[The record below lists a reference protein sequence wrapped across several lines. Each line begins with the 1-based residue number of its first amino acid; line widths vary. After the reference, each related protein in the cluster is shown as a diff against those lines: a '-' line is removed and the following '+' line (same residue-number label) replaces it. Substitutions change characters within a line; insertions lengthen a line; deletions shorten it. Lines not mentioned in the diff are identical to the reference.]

1 MGIPASGATTLAD
14 VAARAGV
21 SLKTASRAVNG
32 EQHVRE
38 ETRAKVLAAA
48 ADLGFQ
54 LNSSASL
61 LARGIA
67 SSFVGVVTGDLANPF
82 YAALA
87 QGAASELRSHGL
99 SVTLGSSDESS
110 AQEGVLVDELAR
122 RSVRA
127 VIAASAMTSHA
138 PYEALQRRGVPVVFV
153 DRAPTDIAA
162 DSIVLDN
169 VAGARVAA
177 EHLVSG
183 GHRRIAFLGDFER
196 LPTYRERLDGFRAA
210 MQAMDARLASDAAP
224 ATSAADAPAGGARTA
239 AWADL
244 VREGAHDPEVAARV
258 TRELLDSAHPP
269 TAILASNNRAT
280 LGVLRELARRGDTT
294 TALVGFDDFDLA
306 EVLGVTVIAHDARA
320 MGAQAARL
328 VVERLADPRREPE
341 LVRLPT
347 RLIERGSGERPPRA

>member
-38 ETRAKVLAAA
+38 ETRAKVLSAAS
-48 ADLGFQ
+48 DLGFQ

-82 YAALA
+82 YAMLA
-87 QGAASELRSHGL
+87 QGAASELRAHQL

-110 AQEGVLVDELAR
+110 AQEEVLVDELAR

-138 PYEALQRRGVPVVFV
+138 PYAALQRRGVPVVFV
-153 DRAPTDIAA
+153 DRAPTDLDA

-169 VAGARVAA
+169 AGGARAAA
-177 EHLVSG
+177 EHLLAG

-196 LPTYRERLDGFRAA
+196 LPTYRERLDGFTA
-210 MQAMDARLASDAAP
+210 AMDAATGAVDA
-224 ATSAADAPAGGARTA
+224 GWRE
-239 AWADL
+239 L

-258 TRELLDSAHPP
+258 TGELLDAANPP
-269 TAILASNNRAT
+269 TAIFASNNRAT

-306 EVLGVTVIAHDARA
+306 EVLGVTVVAHDARA

-328 VVERLADPRREPE
+328 VVERLADPRRDTE

-347 RLIERGSGERPPRA
+347 RLVTRGSGERAPRA